1 MLTVAVIAL
10 TLTVI
15 FGLFFAAD
23 NIQTE
28 IISVGDYIMTV
39 IGKSFYLISFRSLR
53 SLCCLS
59 ELSQSCLS

>member
-1 MLTVAVIAL
+1 MLTVSVIAL
-10 TLTVI
+10 TLAVI

-39 IGKSFYLISFRSLR
+39 IGRSFYLIFVPIFAVVMLLVGVFAKS
-53 SLCCLS
+53 
-59 ELSQSCLS
+59 